1 MLCGIYLSNQISPV
15 LDPKIL
21 IEYNYSTYT
30 THVIMFYVYTA
41 SSYIYI
47 SYIYIYLTNAGL
59 QCWPNIKSALSDHC
73 YILFTQLHMTLDF
86 IFKLPDYNRS
96 TNYILQIHLYIYDDG
111 LKTTFIQNIY
121 IHKLS
126 LPLHWYLTLII
137 YHVQNEYLFMN

>member
-1 MLCGIYLSNQISPV
+1 MLCGIYLSNQISPI

-59 QCWPNIKSALSDHC
+59 QCWPNIKSALCGHC
-73 YILFTQLHMTLDF
+73 YILFTQLHMTLGF
-86 IFKLPDYNRS
+86 IFKLPDYDRS
-96 TNYILQIHLYIYDDG
+96 TNYILKIHLIF
-111 LKTTFIQNIY
+111 KTTYIQNIY
-121 IHKLS
+121 IHKIS
-126 LPLHWYLTLII
+126 PTSPNTGI
-137 YHVQNEYLFMN
+137 